1 MERSQQSRGG
11 GGMGKGGIMDKGRSL
26 RRRVGGIQSMGR
38 RISLDRSGDISPIVD
53 GNGKE
58 WVKW

>member
-1 MERSQQSRGG
+1 
-11 GGMGKGGIMDKGRSL
+11 MGKGGIMDKGRSL
-26 RRRVGGIQSMGR
+26 KRRVGGIQSMGR
-38 RISLDRSGDISPIVD
+38 RISLDRRGDISPIVD